1 MNVII
6 GSLNHGWKLAIGDD
20 DDDDDEDHVADPNV
34 DKNKR
39 KQAGETLGIVDFH
52 R

>member
-20 DDDDDEDHVADPNV
+20 DDDEDHVADPNV
-34 DKNKR
+34 DKNSKR